1 MNLNFIAGPLTKFFE
16 LINSGV
22 TSVVTNVTVA
32 YLIDLFI
39 FTAIIKFLLLP
50 LTIAQ
55 TRSTV
60 KMGIV
65 QPKLKELQ
73 EKYKKDPQKL
83 QQAQM
88 ELYKEEGVN
97 PFAGCLP
104 LLIQFPIFIAMYG
117 VIQKFTGFN
126 DVPFFL
132 MHGNFK
138 QPLTWIL
145 PVVSGLTTYLSGV
158 MMAPKGNDPS
168 AQTQKKMNLYM
179 SVFFVYMSFNFKNA
193 LVIYWII
200 SNLIQLA
207 QQYFIVSKIKHKE
220 EAKLAK

>member
-1 MNLNFIAGPLTKFFE
+1 LNILVKPLTSFFE

-22 TSVVTNVTVA
+22 TGIVGNLTVA

-39 FTAIIKFLLLP
+39 FTAIIKFVLLP

-60 KMGIV
+60 KMGEV

-73 EKYKKDPQKL
+73 EKYKKDPQTL
-83 QQAQM
+83 QQKQM
-88 ELYKEEGVN
+88 ELYKENKVN

-117 VIQKFTGFN
+117 VIQNFSGFKE
-126 DVPFFL
+126 VPFFL
-132 MHGNFK
+132 IQGNLK
-138 QPLTWIL
+138 QPLTLIL
-145 PVVSGLTTYLSGV
+145 PVVSGLTTYLSGL

-179 SVFFVYMSFNFKNA
+179 SIFFVYMSFNFKSA

-207 QQYFIVSKIKHKE
+207 QQYFIVNRFKHKE